1 MLSQGPA
8 PGLRPDL
15 RATTTCVD
23 RARRADEWLPGLGQ
37 APGHPPRT
45 HCHGHVQAT
54 WLCQGRVTRDGSP
67 GTVTRDGSPDT
78 QDEDS
83 HVRAQPRRPL
93 PPALAQSTSTHGEG
107 PKALCPGRTRQLLPP
122 LPPFE
127 PRPAAGWPS
136 FLSRTALL
144 ATPSSPSLHIWGWEG
159 RQVDQRASGRE
170 DRLPRA
176 WVWSAGPGVQA
187 RSGRG
192 GPGAAPTLP
201 TWRAAWLRPTGCL
214 QPHPRGRLAVRPP
227 AVLTVTSNTHP
238 PGNCRRRL
246 GELCGQDAG
255 QARRR
260 CRGRAGGAGVSMTPL
275 HALTSG
281 DPGPRPQSGHWF
293 YLGGVVS
300 GRRMDGQ
307 TDREGRRGPS
317 LPLQASSPGLAA
329 SGARRPLYVTQS
341 AHRTAFSFLLSSL
354 QAEGRGPW
362 RSGRNSPGPRQQLLP
377 RSARPHRRP
386 HSEGDQCR
394 HPALPAPPSVSG
406 TAEVRGGSAL
416 KHAKDPWGNPSGPV
430 CLPGLALGPAD
441 RPPAVAPAPSTVA
454 SILGPLK
461 AAAESRRALIA
472 EQRCPPSGRPWGRQP
487 LTGEAAGGGQRRA
500 GTGTQVSGLH
510 GRAASW
516 PEPPAGTTAL

>member
-1 MLSQGPA
+1 
-8 PGLRPDL
+8 
-15 RATTTCVD
+15 
-23 RARRADEWLPGLGQ
+23 
-37 APGHPPRT
+37 
-45 HCHGHVQAT
+45 
-54 WLCQGRVTRDGSP
+54 
-67 GTVTRDGSPDT
+67 
-78 QDEDS
+78 
-83 HVRAQPRRPL
+83 
-93 PPALAQSTSTHGEG
+93 
-107 PKALCPGRTRQLLPP
+107 
-122 LPPFE
+122 
-127 PRPAAGWPS
+127 
-136 FLSRTALL
+136 
-144 ATPSSPSLHIWGWEG
+144 
-159 RQVDQRASGRE
+159 
-170 DRLPRA
+170 
-176 WVWSAGPGVQA
+176 
-187 RSGRG
+187 
-192 GPGAAPTLP
+192 
-201 TWRAAWLRPTGCL
+201 
-214 QPHPRGRLAVRPP
+214 
-227 AVLTVTSNTHP
+227 
-238 PGNCRRRL
+238 
-246 GELCGQDAG
+246 
-255 QARRR
+255 
-260 CRGRAGGAGVSMTPL
+260 MTPL

-307 TDREGRRGPS
+307 TDREGRREPS

-362 RSGRNSPGPRQQLLP
+362 RSGRNGPGPRQQLLP

-386 HSEGDQCR
+386 HSEGDQRR

-406 TAEVRGGSAL
+406 TVEVRLGSTL

-430 CLPGLALGPAD
+430 CLPGPALGPAD

-461 AAAESRRALIA
+461 AAAESRRALMA
-472 EQRCPPSGRPWGRQP
+472 EQRCPPPGRPWGRQP
-487 LTGEAAGGGQRRA
+487 LTGEAAGGGGQRRA